1 VETDTANPDVGKAYQ
16 KSVKSFSLVNLDEN
30 EGWLDLLDI
39 VDASKDDEVVVN
51 TAARNN
57 EGVNRYGSMF
67 DDKLNEFGWP
77 FISLFLINQQR
88 DSCEMLTEYMNV
100 VKHGRI
106 HVVRNRFFGMAPS
119 LFELYDNSPLR
130 QAVEARQ
137 GLSLFLPQLATR
149 VTNLVQSNRLTLERA
164 RETATLGSRAE
175 IERWR
180 RNALRTFS
188 IRSATMP
195 PASDDLYS
203 VFLADLSE
211 DERERARSYADR
223 FGIEPTDAV
232 WALMMCSAIT
242 ATCTRQFQKDQRNRA
257 GHPGENSV
265 SRRG

>member
-1 VETDTANPDVGKAYQ
+1 MARIFFVTGSKGGVGKPVGTIALFDDFEMRNRQVSLVETDTANPDVGKAYQ

-106 HVVRNRFFGMAPS
+106 HVVRNRFFGLAPS

-130 QAVEARQ
+130 KAVEERE
-137 GLSLFLPQLATR
+137 GLSLYLPQLATR
-149 VTNLVQSNRLTLERA
+149 VTNLVQSSRLTLERA

-180 RNALRTFS
+180 RECARNIFDKVC
-188 IRSATMP
+188 
-195 PASDDLYS
+195 DD
-203 VFLADLSE
+203 A
-211 DERERARSYADR
+211 
-223 FGIEPTDAV
+223 PN
-232 WALMMCSAIT
+232 
-242 ATCTRQFQKDQRNRA
+242 K
-257 GHPGENSV
+257 
-265 SRRG
+265 

>member
-1 VETDTANPDVGKAYQ
+1 MARVFFVTGSKGGVGKSVGAIALLDYFEMGNRQVSLVETDTANPDVGKAYQ
-16 KSVKSFSLVNLDEN
+16 KNVKSFSLVNLDEN

-67 DDKLNEFGWP
+67 DDKLNEFGWS

-100 VKHGRI
+100 VQHGRI
-106 HVVRNRFFGMAPS
+106 HVLRNRFFGMAPS

-130 QAVEARQ
+130 KAVEERQ

-180 RNALRTFS
+180 CECARNIFDKVC
-188 IRSATMP
+188 
-195 PASDDLYS
+195 DD
-203 VFLADLSE
+203 A
-211 DERERARSYADR
+211 
-223 FGIEPTDAV
+223 P
-232 WALMMCSAIT
+232 
-242 ATCTRQFQKDQRNRA
+242 N
-257 GHPGENSV
+257 N
-265 SRRG
+265 

>member
-1 VETDTANPDVGKAYQ
+1 MARVFFVTGSKGGVGKSVGAIALLDYFEMRNREVTLVETDTANPDVGKAYQ
-16 KSVKSFSLVNLDEN
+16 KSVKSFSLVNLVEN

-39 VDASKDDEVVVN
+39 VDASKDDDVVVN

-106 HVVRNRFFGMAPS
+106 HVVRNRFFGLAPS

-130 QAVEARQ
+130 KAVEERQ
-137 GLSLFLPQLATR
+137 GLSLFLPRLATR
-149 VTNLVQSNRLTLERA
+149 VTNLVQSTRLTLERA
-164 RETATLGSRAE
+164 RESATLGSRAE

-180 RNALRTFS
+180 RECAQDIFDKVC
-188 IRSATMP
+188 
-195 PASDDLYS
+195 DD
-203 VFLADLSE
+203 AP
-211 DERERARSYADR
+211 
-223 FGIEPTDAV
+223 I
-232 WALMMCSAIT
+232 
-242 ATCTRQFQKDQRNRA
+242 K
-257 GHPGENSV
+257 
-265 SRRG
+265 

>member
-1 VETDTANPDVGKAYQ
+1 
-16 KSVKSFSLVNLDEN
+16 
-30 EGWLDLLDI
+30 

-57 EGVNRYGSMF
+57 DGVNRYGSMF

-106 HVVRNRFFGMAPS
+106 HVVRNRFFGLAPS

-130 QAVEARQ
+130 KAVEERQ

-149 VTNLVQSNRLTLERA
+149 VTNLVQSSRLTLERA

-180 RNALRTFS
+180 RECALNIFDKVC
-188 IRSATMP
+188 
-195 PASDDLYS
+195 DD
-203 VFLADLSE
+203 FA
-211 DERERARSYADR
+211 
-223 FGIEPTDAV
+223 
-232 WALMMCSAIT
+232 
-242 ATCTRQFQKDQRNRA
+242 K
-257 GHPGENSV
+257 
-265 SRRG
+265 

>member
-1 VETDTANPDVGKAYQ
+1 VARVFFVTGSKGGVGKSVGAIALLDYFEMRNREVTLVETDTANPDVGKAYQ

-39 VDASKDDEVVVN
+39 VDASKNDEVVVN

-88 DSCEMLTEYMNV
+88 DSCEMLTEYMSV
-100 VKHGRI
+100 VQHGRV
-106 HVVRNRFFGMAPS
+106 HVVRNRFFGLAPS

-130 QAVEARQ
+130 KAVEERQ

-164 RETATLGSRAE
+164 RESATLGSRAE

-180 RNALRTFS
+180 RECAQDIFDKVC
-188 IRSATMP
+188 
-195 PASDDLYS
+195 DDA
-203 VFLADLSE
+203 FN
-211 DERERARSYADR
+211 
-223 FGIEPTDAV
+223 
-232 WALMMCSAIT
+232 
-242 ATCTRQFQKDQRNRA
+242 K
-257 GHPGENSV
+257 
-265 SRRG
+265 

>member
-1 VETDTANPDVGKAYQ
+1 MARVFFVTGSKGGVGKSVGAIALLDYFEMGNRQVSLVETDTANPDVGKAYQ
-16 KSVKSFSLVNLDEN
+16 KNVKSFSLVNLDEN

-88 DSCEMLTEYMNV
+88 DSCEMLSEYMNV
-100 VKHGRI
+100 VQHGRI
-106 HVVRNRFFGMAPS
+106 HVLRNRFFGMAPS

-130 QAVEARQ
+130 KAVEERQ

-180 RNALRTFS
+180 CECARNIFDKVC
-188 IRSATMP
+188 
-195 PASDDLYS
+195 DD
-203 VFLADLSE
+203 A
-211 DERERARSYADR
+211 
-223 FGIEPTDAV
+223 P
-232 WALMMCSAIT
+232 
-242 ATCTRQFQKDQRNRA
+242 N
-257 GHPGENSV
+257 N
-265 SRRG
+265 